1 LDEIGSS
8 EANATQRGGD
18 IAGAIPQID
27 DSDRRLAW
35 LPGRPAKQSRKTSH
49 PCPSRADQSGKAPGL
64 PTATINMHIS
74 GLHKPLAE
82 RFANQRHDH
91 SIFPAHLLRIIE
103 ESIEDSM
110 NIRLHST
117 INTNSRSPSAS
128 RLPLSM
134 LSLAVLCAALSAC
147 GQASSGAAAPGA
159 PSPGARPQA
168 EVGVVTLQAQDQV
181 ISTELPGRTTAYLSA
196 EIRPQVG
203 GIIKTR
209 LFEEGTR
216 VNAGQ
221 PLYQL
226 DPATYQAAYNSAQ
239 ASLVKARATLAS
251 ARTTAERNAA
261 LVKIDAISKQTSDD
275 SQAVLQEAQAD
286 VGTAQAALETARINL
301 SFTKITA
308 PIAGRVDTSTV
319 TPGALVEANQTTA
332 LTTVQQTD
340 PIYVDIPQSS
350 AALLRLKQ
358 ELAAGKLARTT
369 GDQAKVRVVLE
380 DGSVYAHEGKLLV
393 SGATVSTSSGA
404 VTLRAV
410 VPNPDGLL
418 MPGMYV
424 RAVLDEGVAPKTLLV
439 PQQAVTR
446 TSSGAA
452 SVLTVGAGGKV
463 EKHGLTVDRAIGN
476 AWQVTGGLTAGQ
488 QVIVEGS
495 QKISVGDAVKAVP
508 ASLAAGTTA
517 KTVAS
522 AQAGT
527 AAIVKE

>member
-1 LDEIGSS
+1 
-8 EANATQRGGD
+8 
-18 IAGAIPQID
+18 
-27 DSDRRLAW
+27 
-35 LPGRPAKQSRKTSH
+35 
-49 PCPSRADQSGKAPGL
+49 
-64 PTATINMHIS
+64 
-74 GLHKPLAE
+74 
-82 RFANQRHDH
+82 
-91 SIFPAHLLRIIE
+91 
-103 ESIEDSM
+103 M
-110 NIRLHST
+110 NIRPHSPN
-117 INTNSRSPSAS
+117 NTNNTNNTNVSNVWPS
-128 RLPLSM
+128 RLHLSI
-134 LSLAVLCAALSAC
+134 LSLTVLCAALAGC
-147 GQASSGAAAPGA
+147 GKSSSGTPVPGTRAP
-159 PSPGARPQA
+159 A

-203 GIIKTR
+203 GIIKAR
-209 LFEEGTR
+209 LFEEGTQ
-216 VNAGQ
+216 VKAGQ

-226 DPATYQAAYNSAQ
+226 DPATYQAAYGSAQ
-239 ASLVKARATLAS
+239 ASLVKARATFAS
-251 ARTTAERNAA
+251 AKTTAERNAA

-275 SQAVLQEAQAD
+275 SQAALQEAQAD

-301 SFTKITA
+301 SYTKITA
-308 PIAGRVDTSTV
+308 PIPGRVDTSTV

-340 PIYVDIPQSS
+340 PIYIDIPQSS

-358 ELAAGKLARTT
+358 ELAAGKLAHAAT
-369 GDQAKVRVVLE
+369 GQATVRVVLE
-380 DGSVYAHEGKLLV
+380 DGSVYAHQGKLQV

-463 EKHGLTVDRAIGN
+463 EKHALTVDRAIGN

-488 QVIVEGS
+488 QVIVEGT

-508 ASLAAGTTA
+508 ATLATA
-517 KTVAS
+517 TGATVAAAAVASTPS
-522 AQAGT
+522 AT
-527 AAIVKE
+527 SKE

>member
-1 LDEIGSS
+1 
-8 EANATQRGGD
+8 
-18 IAGAIPQID
+18 
-27 DSDRRLAW
+27 
-35 LPGRPAKQSRKTSH
+35 
-49 PCPSRADQSGKAPGL
+49 
-64 PTATINMHIS
+64 
-74 GLHKPLAE
+74 
-82 RFANQRHDH
+82 
-91 SIFPAHLLRIIE
+91 
-103 ESIEDSM
+103 M
-110 NIRLHST
+110 NIRLHSK
-117 INTNSRSPSAS
+117 NTNFPSPSAS
-128 RLPLSM
+128 RLPLSI
-134 LSLAVLCAALSAC
+134 LSLAILCAAFSGC
-147 GQASSGAAAPGA
+147 GKASSS
-159 PSPGARPQA
+159 SPAQAARPIA
-168 EVGVVTLQAQDQV
+168 EVGVVTLQARDQV

-209 LFEEGTR
+209 LFEEGTQVKAR
-216 VNAGQ
+216 Q

-226 DPATYQAAYNSAQ
+226 DPATYQAAYGSAQ
-239 ASLVKARATLAS
+239 ASLVKAKATLAS

-275 SQAVLQEAQAD
+275 SQAALQEAQAD

-301 SFTKITA
+301 SYTKITA
-308 PIAGRVDTSTV
+308 PVAGRVDTSTV

-358 ELAAGKLARTT
+358 ELAAGKLARTSS
-369 GDQAKVRVVLE
+369 GQAKVRIVLE
-380 DGSVYAHEGKLLV
+380 DGSMYAHEGKLLV

-424 RAVLDEGVAPKTLLV
+424 RAVLDEGIAPKTLLV

-452 SVLTVGAGGKV
+452 SVLIVGAGGKV
-463 EKHGLTVDRAIGN
+463 EKHALTVDRAIGN
-476 AWQVTGGLTAGQ
+476 AWQVTSGLTAGQ
-488 QVIVEGS
+488 QVIVEGT
-495 QKISVGDAVKAVP
+495 QKISAGDAVKAVP
-508 ASLAAGTTA
+508 ASLATATTGR
-517 KTVAS
+517 TVAS
-522 AQAGT
+522 APASIAT
-527 AAIVKE
+527 TVKE